1 VTDSRPIVVATA
13 TEPPAIGAWDELVT
27 SGGAPLFYRSD
38 VLRAYHRFPLREVLR
53 AYYLTV
59 SRKGTEIPLAV
70 LPVYLQPAE
79 DPLHVLAAMLPG
91 FEPQGPPLLLS
102 HVWHWYDTHIPA
114 RGLSAEMLDAVCA
127 ELRGLAAGIGAQ
139 GFGFMNVAEGTALA
153 ATLRA
158 SGRELMP
165 IDARHTMSLRGF
177 GDLDD
182 YLATV
187 PSHARQDL
195 RRNRRL
201 AVRDGAEVSV
211 ETPDRATMTEVSRLC
226 DATSAKHGNHGW
238 YRQRRLTD
246 FVCELADHVRLV
258 TIRRGRQVL
267 AASISF
273 VDRRRFHNWA
283 AGSLPFTD
291 MAFSPYMVLLEATVS
306 AAIDSGCDLL
316 EGGRRNDAWKRR
328 FGFTRLPLL
337 GWAQR
342 L

>member
-1 VTDSRPIVVATA
+1 MTNRGPIVVATA
-13 TEPPAIGAWDELVT
+13 TEPPALGAWDELVS

-38 VLRAYHRFPLREVLR
+38 VLRAYHRFPLRNVLR

-59 SRKGTEIPLAV
+59 SRKRAMAPLAV
-70 LPVYLQPAE
+70 MPVYLQPAE
-79 DPLHVLAAMLPG
+79 DPLDVLAVMLPG

-102 HVWHWYDTHIPA
+102 HVWHWYDTQIPA
-114 RGLSAEMLDAVCA
+114 RGLSADVLDAVCA
-127 ELRGLAAGIGAQ
+127 ELRGLAADVGAQ

-158 SGRELMP
+158 TGREPMP
-165 IDARHTMSLRGF
+165 IDARHTLCLREFDSL
-177 GDLDD
+177 DA

-187 PSHARQDL
+187 PSHTRQDL
-195 RRNRRL
+195 RRNARL
-201 AVRDGAEVSV
+201 AVRDGAEVAV

-226 DATSAKHGNHGW
+226 AETSAKHGNRGW
-238 YRQRRLTD
+238 YKQRRLTD
-246 FVCELADHVRLV
+246 FVCELAEHARLV
-258 TIRRGRQVL
+258 TVRRDRQVA

-273 VDRRRFHNWA
+273 VDRGRFHNWA
-283 AGSLPFTD
+283 AGSLPYTE
-291 MAFSPYMVLLEATVS
+291 MAFSPYMLLLGATVS
-306 AAIDSGCDLL
+306 AAIDSGCDVL